1 LVFEKELKD
10 LLKKSS
16 KGKVSTKAYRMVT
29 HGLQEV
35 SVGYSSALYFAGKK
49 IGKNLLSEQI
59 KGKDLKSIVSNLNK
73 FFKKEGLGSLKI
85 KEMTEK
91 TATIVLKG
99 SASSSGMTPVGKPVC
114 FFEGGLI
121 SGVLEAKTKKKVV
134 VNEVLC
140 GGLGDKVDEFLVKF
154 E

>member
-1 LVFEKELKD
+1 MVFEKELKD
-10 LLKKSS
+10 LMKKGST
-16 KGKVSTKAYRMVT
+16 GKVSVKTYRMVT

-49 IGKNLLSEQI
+49 IAKSIIADQI
-59 KGKDLKSIVSNLNK
+59 KGTDLKSIIKSLSS

-91 TATIVLKG
+91 TATIVLTG

-114 FFEGGLI
+114 YFESGLM
-121 SGVLEAKTKKKVV
+121 SGVLEAKTKKKVI